1 MLSTVIWFRFVS
13 ILLTVPVPSIT
24 CWFLFNILNVSPTFK
39 LDLSI
44 GARKVYVV
52 PTISIWN
59 LDDVL
64 YFQELANISL

>member
-24 CWFLFNILNVSPTFK
+24 CWFLFNILKVSPTFK

-44 GARKVYVV
+44 DALKVYVV

-59 LDDVL
+59 LGDVL